1 MIGQETNDKTRAS
14 PFITVANYKYNST
27 YIITFV
33 QADSTLAAL
42 LWGLSGAEGPSQP
55 FHSCLEVMA
64 NFVEPNCVSHTACHH
79 RPLHSA
85 YLHEF

>member
-1 MIGQETNDKTRAS
+1 MIGQEINDKTRAS

-42 LWGLSGAEGPSQP
+42 L
-55 FHSCLEVMA
+55 
-64 NFVEPNCVSHTACHH
+64 
-79 RPLHSA
+79 
-85 YLHEF
+85 